1 MYSGSA
7 DGKVYV
13 WNLDATLAGTID
25 VLSAT
30 RDSRPYNGAQSM
42 YAWDDNETPHWN
54 TCVRDASFHPFA
66 PVVAASSWNGYGLS
80 SGTVSTHSWG
90 DGIEED
96 KSESIRVNDKLIRD
110 PSLYSIQPRSRDR
123 RRARLFEDD
132 E

>member
-1 MYSGSA
+1 VYSGSA

-30 RDSRPYNGAQSM
+30 RDSRPYDGTHSM
-42 YAWDDNETPHWN
+42 YGWDDSEGQSDWN

-66 PVVAASSWNGYGLS
+66 PVLAASSWNGYGLS
-80 SGTVSTHSWG
+80 TGTVSVHSWD

-96 KSESIRVNDKLIRD
+96 RSESLRVDDKLNRD
-110 PSLYSIQPRSRDR
+110 PSLYTLQPRSSVR
-123 RRARLFEDD
+123 RRA
-132 E
+132 